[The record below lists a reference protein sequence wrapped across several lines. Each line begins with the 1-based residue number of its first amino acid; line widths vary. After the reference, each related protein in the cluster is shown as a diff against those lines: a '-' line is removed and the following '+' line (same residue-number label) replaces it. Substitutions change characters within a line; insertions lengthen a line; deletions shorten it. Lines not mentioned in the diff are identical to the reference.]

1 MIAAMFVVCIEQP
14 SKVHCADNCCLV
26 NFEDEAP
33 RLCYSILVMM
43 RDISSASRACGG
55 TLAQKKAHAVQSSF
69 QSLQVWNAL
78 DLRET

>member
-1 MIAAMFVVCIEQP
+1 MIAAMFVVCVEQP
-14 SKVHCADNCCLV
+14 SEVHCADNCCLV

-55 TLAQKKAHAVQSSF
+55 TLAQKKSACSAELVPELASVECS
-69 QSLQVWNAL
+69 
-78 DLRET
+78 